1 MECPSCGTECAV
13 GARFCWS
20 CGHSLVEPTEERRVV
35 TVLFADLVGFTA
47 LSEAR
52 DPEEVKR
59 LVESAFEHL
68 VRDVTAFGGRVDKI
82 LGDAIVALFGAP
94 VAHEDDAERAVRAA
108 LRMQE
113 TLAEYSATSGAA
125 LQMRIGVN
133 TGEVLVGALRAGGDY
148 TAMGDVVNTASR
160 LQTMAGPD
168 EVLVGESTYLATS
181 EVIEFDSRGALVARG
196 RERPVNV
203 WVARQAL
210 LPPGHRPRRLVTPLI
225 GRDNEMALLTNA
237 VHVSIRSGRGLHIVL
252 LGEAGVGKTR
262 VANELAE
269 FVRATDGVVEV
280 AGRCVPYGEA
290 NPWWPVAEALRSG
303 CGIAHDDPL
312 ETARARTERSV
323 GHFCGEESSGGDESS
338 AAEVRST
345 VDGLLHLMGYDTPL
359 RLLPGSRARAEATSA
374 LLRYVEGVVRT
385 QPLLVRL
392 ADLHWADQA
401 VLDLIDELSSQLAR
415 QPFVLVAT
423 ARRSLQERWTP
434 RWGRFNSMV
443 VNLGPLD
450 RDAAGTLLDSL
461 GGREL
466 SPVDRQVLLDRSGGN
481 PFYLEELV
489 TLVGADRAV
498 ETGEPEAAPGFGE
511 SLPDTLRGL
520 VAARVDGLSPD
531 EQHVLED
538 AAVWG
543 SAGPVGVLHLTA
555 RAIRG
560 DEDVSD
566 IIDSLVEK
574 DVLVADGEEWSF
586 RSDLVREVAYARLTR
601 RDRMQRHVGIARYF
615 DEHLAG
621 SGSDS
626 EADDRDVETIA
637 RHYVEAVRLSLS
649 SEGAVDPALLDR
661 SVHWALLAAR
671 RAEQAGSYPQ
681 AERLATQVLE
691 ILDEDEHRSR
701 FEALICRSRSRVEQ
715 WQVAGAREDA
725 SAAMAHAEAIND
737 TAARAEAYLS
747 LAAAASRSGEVLLA
761 EEEIDAALDLVD
773 ALGDVGGRAEALRQ
787 RGMSR
792 LLRGDQRGAEAPIA
806 AALEAFREVGD
817 RRGEAWSLQNLA
829 WIAFTDGRMD
839 EAERALAESR
849 TAFDEVGDSGGLAWV
864 EGLRAYLLFI
874 QGDFERADELAARVL
889 RESERRGD
897 RYGEGMMHVVRAGIR
912 LWSGRTVAAVEESA
926 LAVAALRSA
935 GDPVGLEQALS
946 VAGRA
951 EVMAGNVESGLDLL
965 AEARTQSASTS
976 TGFARSVSRSTEV
989 QLGQPEAAVADLEA
1003 GAEPSQTPVGLDEH
1017 RTVSALALAQM
1028 DRLDEAL
1035 ALLDVGDEVPTLDGR
1050 SGYSVSAIAL
1060 VCAAAGRRDDAVR
1073 AAADLAVA
1081 DRVTYLDRLAA
1092 ELAVALVSP
1101 GAHGDE
1107 LEDRARATASSTDD
1121 ELAHALVALAAA
1133 TRRDVTGRSSS
1144 DHTEDCERRLTV
1156 LGILDT
1162 RWRALFRRIA
1172 EDAVGAVGDPGQ
1184 SAG

>member
-1 MECPSCGTECAV
+1 MNCSSCGTECAV

-68 VRDVTAFGGRVDKI
+68 VRDVTAFGGKVDKI

-113 TLAEYSATSGAA
+113 TLAEYSSSSGAA

-203 WVARQAL
+203 WVAREAL

-225 GRDNEMALLTNA
+225 GRDSEMALLTNA
-237 VHVSIRSGRGLHIVL
+237 VHLSIRSGRGLHIVL

-269 FVRATDGVVEV
+269 VVRATDGVVEV

-323 GHFCGEESSGGDESS
+323 SHFCGEDAST
-338 AAEVRST
+338 AELRAT

-359 RLLPGSRARAEATSA
+359 RLLPGSRARAEATGA
-374 LLRYVEGVVRT
+374 LLRFVEGVVRT

-401 VLDLIDELSSQLAR
+401 VLDLIDELSTQLAR

-423 ARRSLQERWTP
+423 ARRSLQERWAP
-434 RWGRFNSMV
+434 RWGRFNSLV
-443 VNLGPLD
+443 VNLGALD
-450 RDAAGTLLDSL
+450 RAAAGTLLDSL

-489 TLVGADRAV
+489 TLVGADRRTDADAA
-498 ETGEPEAAPGFGE
+498 EAAPGFGE

-520 VAARVDGLSPD
+520 VAARVDGLSSD

-566 IIDSLVEK
+566 IVDSLVEK
-574 DVLVADGEEWSF
+574 DVLVADGDEWSF
-586 RSDLVREVAYARLTR
+586 RSDLVREVAYSRLTR
-601 RDRMQRHVGIARYF
+601 RDRMQRHLGIARYF
-615 DEHLAG
+615 DEHLA
-621 SGSDS
+621 D
-626 EADDRDVETIA
+626 EDADDRDVETIA

-649 SEGAVDPALLDR
+649 SEGAVAPDLLDR

-691 ILDEDEHRSR
+691 ILGDDEHRRR
-701 FEALICRSRSRVEQ
+701 FDALICRSRSRVEQ

-725 SAAMAHAEAIND
+725 SAAMEHAEAVGD
-737 TAARAEAYLS
+737 PAARAEAYLS

-773 ALGDVGGRAEALRQ
+773 ELGNVGGRAEALRQ

-792 LLRGDQRGAEAPIA
+792 LLRGDNRGAEEPIA
-806 AALEAFREVGD
+806 SALEAFREVGD

-874 QGDFERADELAARVL
+874 QGDFDLADELAAKVL

-912 LWSGRTVAAVEESA
+912 LWGGRTIDAVDESA
-926 LAVAALRSA
+926 LAVTALRSA

-989 QLGQPEAAVADLEA
+989 QLGQPEAAIADLEA
-1003 GAEPSQTPVGLDEH
+1003 GVEPSQTPVGLDEH
-1017 RTVSALALAQM
+1017 RTISGLALAQVG
-1028 DRLDEAL
+1028 RLVEAL
-1035 ALLDVGDEVPTLDGR
+1035 EVLDVGDELPSLEGR
-1050 SGYSVSAIAL
+1050 SGYSVSAVAL

-1107 LEDRARATASSTDD
+1107 LEERARATAAATDD
-1121 ELAHALVALAAA
+1121 ALAHALVALAAA
-1133 TRRDVTGRSSS
+1133 TRREVTGRPS
-1144 DHTEDCERRLTV
+1144 DAAAEDSERRLAV

-1162 RWRALFRRIA
+1162 RWRALFRQIA
-1172 EDAVGAVGDPGQ
+1172 EAAVGAAGATGQ

>member
-1 MECPSCGTECAV
+1 MNCSSCGTECAV

-68 VRDVTAFGGRVDKI
+68 VRDVTAFGGKVDKI

-113 TLAEYSATSGAA
+113 TLAEYSSSSGAA

-203 WVARQAL
+203 WVAREAL

-225 GRDNEMALLTNA
+225 GRDSEMALLTNA
-237 VHVSIRSGRGLHIVL
+237 VHLSIRSGRGLHIVL

-269 FVRATDGVVEV
+269 VVRATDGVVEV

-323 GHFCGEESSGGDESS
+323 SHFCGEDAST
-338 AAEVRST
+338 AELRAT

-359 RLLPGSRARAEATSA
+359 RLLPGSRARAEATGA
-374 LLRYVEGVVRT
+374 LLRFVEGVVRT

-401 VLDLIDELSSQLAR
+401 VLDLIDELSTQLAR

-423 ARRSLQERWTP
+423 ARRSLQERWAP
-434 RWGRFNSMV
+434 RWGRFNSLV
-443 VNLGPLD
+443 VNLGALD
-450 RDAAGTLLDSL
+450 RAAAGTLLDSL

-489 TLVGADRAV
+489 TLVGADRRTDADAA
-498 ETGEPEAAPGFGE
+498 EAAPGFGE

-520 VAARVDGLSPD
+520 VAARVDGLSSD

-566 IIDSLVEK
+566 IVDSLVEK
-574 DVLVADGEEWSF
+574 DVLVADGDEWSF
-586 RSDLVREVAYARLTR
+586 RSDLVREVAYSRLTR
-601 RDRMQRHVGIARYF
+601 RDRMQRHLGIARYF
-615 DEHLAG
+615 DEHLA
-621 SGSDS
+621 D
-626 EADDRDVETIA
+626 EDADDRDVETIA

-649 SEGAVDPALLDR
+649 SEGAVAPDLLDR

-691 ILDEDEHRSR
+691 ILGDDEHRRR
-701 FEALICRSRSRVEQ
+701 FDALICRSRSRVEQ

-725 SAAMAHAEAIND
+725 SAAMEHAEAVGD
-737 TAARAEAYLS
+737 PAARAEAYLS

-773 ALGDVGGRAEALRQ
+773 ELGNVGGRAEALRQ

-792 LLRGDQRGAEAPIA
+792 LLRGDNRGAEEPIA
-806 AALEAFREVGD
+806 SALEAFREVGD

-874 QGDFERADELAARVL
+874 QGDFDLADELAAKVL

-912 LWSGRTVAAVEESA
+912 LWGGRTIDAVDESA
-926 LAVAALRSA
+926 LK
-935 GDPVGLEQALS
+935 
-946 VAGRA
+946 A
-951 EVMAGNVESGLDLL
+951 E
-965 AEARTQSASTS
+965 
-976 TGFARSVSRSTEV
+976 
-989 QLGQPEAAVADLEA
+989 
-1003 GAEPSQTPVGLDEH
+1003 
-1017 RTVSALALAQM
+1017 
-1028 DRLDEAL
+1028 
-1035 ALLDVGDEVPTLDGR
+1035 
-1050 SGYSVSAIAL
+1050 
-1060 VCAAAGRRDDAVR
+1060 
-1073 AAADLAVA
+1073 
-1081 DRVTYLDRLAA
+1081 
-1092 ELAVALVSP
+1092 
-1101 GAHGDE
+1101 
-1107 LEDRARATASSTDD
+1107 
-1121 ELAHALVALAAA
+1121 
-1133 TRRDVTGRSSS
+1133 
-1144 DHTEDCERRLTV
+1144 
-1156 LGILDT
+1156 
-1162 RWRALFRRIA
+1162 
-1172 EDAVGAVGDPGQ
+1172 
-1184 SAG
+1184 

>member
-1 MECPSCGTECAV
+1 MNCSSCGTECAV

-68 VRDVTAFGGRVDKI
+68 VRDVTAFGGKVDKI

-113 TLAEYSATSGAA
+113 TLAEYSSTSGAA

-203 WVARQAL
+203 WVARAAL

-225 GRDNEMALLTNA
+225 GRDSEMALLTNA
-237 VHVSIRSGRGLHIVL
+237 VHLSIRSGRGLHVVL

-262 VANELAE
+262 VANELAG

-312 ETARARTERSV
+312 EVARSRTERSV
-323 GHFCGEESSGGDESS
+323 THFCDDDAS
-338 AAEVRST
+338 AAELRAT

-359 RLLPGSRARAEATSA
+359 RLLPGSRARAEATGA
-374 LLRYVEGVVRT
+374 LLRFVEGVVRT

-401 VLDLIDELSSQLAR
+401 VLDLIDELSTQLAR

-423 ARRSLQERWTP
+423 ARRALQERWAP
-434 RWGRFNSMV
+434 RWGRFNSLV

-489 TLVGADRAV
+489 TLVGADRVAEV
-498 ETGEPEAAPGFGE
+498 GTAEAAPGFGE

-560 DEDVSD
+560 DEDVSH
-566 IIDSLVEK
+566 IVDSLVEK
-574 DVLVADGEEWSF
+574 DVLVADGDEWSF

-601 RDRMQRHVGIARYF
+601 RDRMQRHLGIARYF
-615 DEHLAG
+615 DEHLAAA
-621 SGSDS
+621 D
-626 EADDRDVETIA
+626 ADDRDVETIA

-649 SEGAVDPALLDR
+649 SEGSVDPGLLER

-691 ILDEDEHRSR
+691 ILDDDEHRRR

-725 SAAMAHAEAIND
+725 SAAMHHAEAVD
-737 TAARAEAYLS
+737 DPAARAEAYLS

-773 ALGDVGGRAEALRQ
+773 ELGNVGGRAEALRQ

-792 LLRGDQRGAEAPIA
+792 LLRGDHRGAEEPIA
-806 AALEAFREVGD
+806 AALEAFRAVGD

-849 TAFDEVGDSGGLAWV
+849 VAFDEVGDSGGLAWV
-864 EGLRAYLLFI
+864 EGLRAYLLFM
-874 QGDFERADELAARVL
+874 QGDFGLADELAARVL

-912 LWSGRTVAAVEESA
+912 LWSGRTLDAVEESS

-1003 GAEPSQTPVGLDEH
+1003 GVEPSQTPVGLDEH
-1017 RTVSALALAQM
+1017 RTISALALAQM
-1028 DRLDEAL
+1028 GRLDEAL
-1035 ALLDVGDEVPTLDGR
+1035 ELLGVGEGLPPLEDR

-1060 VCAAAGRRDDAVR
+1060 ICAAAGRRDDAVR
-1073 AAADLAVA
+1073 AAADLDVA
-1081 DRVTYLDRLAA
+1081 ERVTYLDRLAA

-1107 LEDRARATASSTDD
+1107 LEDRARDTAGATDD

-1133 TRRDVTGRSSS
+1133 TRRDVTGRPSPP
-1144 DHTEDCERRLTV
+1144 HTEDCERRLAV
-1156 LGILDT
+1156 LGIVDT
-1162 RWRALFRRIA
+1162 RWRALYRRVA
-1172 EDAVGAVGDPGQ
+1172 EAAVGAAGQ

>member
-1 MECPSCGTECAV
+1 MNCSSCGTECAV

-59 LVESAFEHL
+59 LVESAFELL
-68 VRDVTAFGGRVDKI
+68 VRDVTAFGGKVDKI

-113 TLAEYSATSGAA
+113 TLAEYSSSSGAA

-196 RERPVNV
+196 RERPINV
-203 WVARQAL
+203 WVAREAL

-225 GRDNEMALLTNA
+225 GRDSEMALLTNA
-237 VHVSIRSGRGLHIVL
+237 VHLSIRSGRGLHIVL

-269 FVRATDGVVEV
+269 FVRATDGVVDV

-312 ETARARTERSV
+312 ETARSRTDRSV
-323 GHFCGEESSGGDESS
+323 SHFCGEDASD
-338 AAEVRST
+338 AELRAT

-359 RLLPGSRARAEATSA
+359 RLLPGSRARAEATGA
-374 LLRYVEGVVRT
+374 LLRFVEGVVRT

-401 VLDLIDELSSQLAR
+401 VLELIDELSTQLAR

-423 ARRSLQERWTP
+423 ARRSLQERWSP
-434 RWGRFNSMV
+434 RWGRFNSLV
-443 VNLGPLD
+443 VNLGALD
-450 RDAAGTLLDSL
+450 RAAAGTLLDSL

-466 SPVDRQVLLDRSGGN
+466 SPVDRQELLDRSGGN

-489 TLVGADRAV
+489 TLVGADRRA
-498 ETGEPEAAPGFGE
+498 ETGAAEASPGFGE

-520 VAARVDGLSPD
+520 VAARVDGLSAD

-543 SAGPVGVLHLTA
+543 SAGPVGVLQLTA

-560 DEDVSD
+560 DEDVSH
-566 IIDSLVEK
+566 IVDSLVEK
-574 DVLVADGEEWSF
+574 DVLVADGDEWSF

-601 RDRMQRHVGIARYF
+601 RDRMQRHLGIARYF
-615 DEHLAG
+615 DQHLA
-621 SGSDS
+621 DTDA
-626 EADDRDVETIA
+626 EDRDVETIA

-649 SEGAVDPALLDR
+649 SEGSVDPDLLDR
-661 SVHWALLAAR
+661 TVHWALLAAR

-691 ILDEDEHRSR
+691 ILGDDEHRRR
-701 FEALICRSRSRVEQ
+701 FDALICRSRSRVEQ

-725 SAAMAHAEAIND
+725 SAAMEHAEAVGD
-737 TAARAEAYLS
+737 PAARAEAYLS

-773 ALGDVGGRAEALRQ
+773 ELGNVGGRAEALRQ

-792 LLRGDQRGAEAPIA
+792 LLRGDNRGAEEPIA
-806 AALEAFREVGD
+806 SALEAFREVGD

-874 QGDFERADELAARVL
+874 QGDFDLADELAAKVL

-912 LWSGRTVAAVEESA
+912 LWGGRTIDAVDESA
-926 LAVAALRSA
+926 LAVTALRSA

-989 QLGQPEAAVADLEA
+989 QLGQPEAAIADLEA
-1003 GAEPSQTPVGLDEH
+1003 GVEPSQTPVGLDEH
-1017 RTVSALALAQM
+1017 RTISGLALAQVG
-1028 DRLDEAL
+1028 RLVEAL
-1035 ALLDVGDEVPTLDGR
+1035 EVLDVGDELPSLEGR
-1050 SGYSVSAIAL
+1050 SGYSVSAVAL

-1073 AAADLAVA
+1073 AASDLAVA
-1081 DRVTYLDRLAA
+1081 VRVTYLDRLAA

-1107 LEDRARATASSTDD
+1107 LEERARATAAATDD
-1121 ELAHALVALAAA
+1121 ALAHALVALAAA
-1133 TRRDVTGRSSS
+1133 TRREVTGRPS
-1144 DHTEDCERRLTV
+1144 DAEAEDSERRLAV

-1162 RWRALFRRIA
+1162 RWRALVRQIA
-1172 EDAVGAVGDPGQ
+1172 EAAVGAAGATGQ

>member
-1 MECPSCGTECAV
+1 MDCPSCGTECAV

-20 CGHSLVEPTEERRVV
+20 CGQSLVQPTEERRVV

-47 LSEAR
+47 LSETR

-59 LVESAFEHL
+59 LVESAFERL
-68 VRDVTAFGGRVDKI
+68 VGDVTAFGGKVDKI

-113 TLAEYSATSGAA
+113 TLAEYSSSSGAA
-125 LQMRIGVN
+125 LQMRVGVN

-160 LQTMAGPD
+160 LQTMAGPA
-168 EVLVGESTYLATS
+168 EVLVGESTYLPTS
-181 EVIEFDSRGALVARG
+181 EVIEFESRGALVARG

-203 WVARQAL
+203 WVARSAL

-225 GRDNEMALLTNA
+225 GRDDEMTLLTNA
-237 VHVSIRSGRGLHIVL
+237 VHLSIRTGRGLHVVL

-262 VANELAE
+262 LANELAE
-269 FVRATDGVVEV
+269 VVRATDGVVEV

-290 NPWWPVAEALRSG
+290 NPWWPVAEALRAG
-303 CGIAHDDPL
+303 CAIGHDDPL
-312 ETARARTERSV
+312 EVARPRTERSV
-323 GHFCGEESSGGDESS
+323 AWSCGDD
-338 AAEVRST
+338 ATPAELRAT
-345 VDGLLHLMGYDTPL
+345 VEGLLHLMGYDTPL
-359 RLLPGSRARAEATSA
+359 RLLPGSRARAEATGA
-374 LLRYVEGVVRT
+374 LLRYVEGILRRH
-385 QPLLVRL
+385 PLLVRL

-401 VLDLIDELSSQLAR
+401 VLDLIDELSTQLAR

-423 ARRSLQERWTP
+423 ARRSLQEHWSP
-434 RWGRFNSMV
+434 GWGRFNSLV
-443 VNLGPLD
+443 LNLGPLD

-466 SPVDRQVLLDRSGGN
+466 TPVDRQVLLDRSGGN

-489 TLVGADRAV
+489 SLVGADRVVEPGTTGSPAAV
-498 ETGEPEAAPGFGE
+498 PE

-520 VAARVDGLSPD
+520 VAARVDGLSAE

-560 DEDVSD
+560 EEDVSAVVA
-566 IIDSLVEK
+566 SLVEK
-574 DVLVADGEEWSF
+574 DVLVSDGDEWSF
-586 RSDLVREVAYARLTR
+586 RSDLVREVAYSRLTR

-615 DEHLAG
+615 DEHLV
-621 SGSDS
+621 DVD
-626 EADDRDVETIA
+626 ADDRDVETIA

-649 SEGAVDPALLDR
+649 SEGAVDPSLLDR

-691 ILDEDEHRSR
+691 ILDEGDHRRR
-701 FEALICRSRSRVEQ
+701 FEALVCRSRSRVEQ

-725 SAAMAHAEAIND
+725 SAAMAHAEALVD
-737 TAARAEAYLS
+737 DAARAEAYLS

-773 ALGDVGGRAEALRQ
+773 ALGDVRGRAEALRQ

-792 LLRGDQRGAEAPIA
+792 LLRGDNRGAEDPIA
-806 AALEAFREVGD
+806 HALEAFRAVGD

-829 WIAFTDGRMD
+829 WIAFTDGRID
-839 EAERALAESR
+839 VAAQALVESR
-849 TAFDEVGDSGGLAWV
+849 AAFDEVGDSGGLAWV

-874 QGDFERADELAARVL
+874 QGDFAGADELAAWVL

-897 RYGEGMMHVVRAGIR
+897 RYGEGMMRVVRAGIR
-912 LWSGRTVAAVEESA
+912 LWVGRTGEAVDEA
-926 LAVAALRSA
+926 DLAVVALRAA

-951 EVMAGNVESGLDLL
+951 GVMAGNVEHGQDLL

-989 QLGQPEAAVADLEA
+989 QLGQPESAVADLEA
-1003 GAEPSQTPVGLDEH
+1003 GVDPPQTPVGLDEQQ
-1017 RTVSALALAQM
+1017 TISALALTQVG
-1028 DRLDEAL
+1028 RIDEAL
-1035 ALLDVGDEVPTLDGR
+1035 ELLGVGDGAPPVDGR
-1050 SGYSVSAIAL
+1050 SGYTVSAIAL
-1060 VCAAAGRRDDAVR
+1060 VCAAAGRVDDAVV
-1073 AAADLAVA
+1073 AATAALADA

-1092 ELAVALVSP
+1092 ELVLALVAP
-1101 GAHGDE
+1101 GPDGDDAQE
-1107 LEDRARATASSTDD
+1107 RARSTAAATEDV
-1121 ELAHALVALAAA
+1121 LAHALVVLAHSVRLEASH
-1133 TRRDVTGRSSS
+1133 RPSSS
-1144 DHTEDCERRLTV
+1144 IADDCERRLAV
-1156 LGILDT
+1156 LGISDT
-1162 RWRALFRRIA
+1162 RWREVYRRIA
-1172 EDAVGAVGDPGQ
+1172 GIARGQDVG
-1184 SAG
+1184 